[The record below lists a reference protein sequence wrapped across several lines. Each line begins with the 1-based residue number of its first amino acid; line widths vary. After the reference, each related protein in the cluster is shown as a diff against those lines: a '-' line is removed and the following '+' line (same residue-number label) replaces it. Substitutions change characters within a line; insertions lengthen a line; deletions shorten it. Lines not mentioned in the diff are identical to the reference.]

1 MEGNKKSPQEMGK
14 NNKHPT
20 LSYLEKLEMSM
31 PWWAEGIILMACLFS
46 GIIFLYIV
54 AG

>member
-1 MEGNKKSPQEMGK
+1 MEGNKKSPSRGQNTK
-14 NNKHPT
+14 NAT

>member
-1 MEGNKKSPQEMGK
+1 MEGNKKSPSRGQ
-14 NNKHPT
+14 NNKKPT